1 MTRDDGRHVI
11 QMEFPLYHRRK
22 GKCLVWNATC
32 TDMLSNIASTSLV
45 TGITVEKAP
54 TKKKSKYVQLFN
66 DELLVSVPPVVRE
79 YFSSLSRETCCVLAD
94 NTGEWRSYYK
104 DLYSNLA

>member
-1 MTRDDGRHVI
+1 
-11 QMEFPLYHRRK
+11 
-22 GKCLVWNATC
+22 
-32 TDMLSNIASTSLV
+32 MLSNIASTSLV

-79 YFSSLSRETCCVLAD
+79 YFSSLSRETRCMLAD
-94 NTGEWRSYYK
+94 NTGERRSFK